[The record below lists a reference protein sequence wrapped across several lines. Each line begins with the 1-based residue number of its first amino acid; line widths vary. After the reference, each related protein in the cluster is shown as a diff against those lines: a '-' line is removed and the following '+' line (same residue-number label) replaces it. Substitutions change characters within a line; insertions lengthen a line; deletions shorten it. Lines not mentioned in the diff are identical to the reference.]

1 MKSSGPLLGRL
12 PLKYSCM
19 DVNGDWKQ
27 QPPKRYE
34 RGLDKQSRQETRFT
48 LYSRANSKY
57 QPPGGLIFGGAI
69 LGGLYM
75 RGLFSEFYDIIH
87 NVFFLVAV
95 RKCLKT
101 F

>member
-1 MKSSGPLLGRL
+1 MLMVTENNNRQSDTKEVLTNNQDKKHVLL
-12 PLKYSCM
+12 CI
-19 DVNGDWKQ
+19 
-27 QPPKRYE
+27 
-34 RGLDKQSRQETRFT
+34 RGQIPST
-48 LYSRANSKY
+48 S
-57 QPPGGLIFGGAI
+57 PPGGLIFGGAI